1 MRINLSAI
9 IISAAIFGSAAPVL
23 AGGNHYPADPYAPSY
38 AASYAPY
45 GGPVYVA
52 GYNHYRHAHTS
63 SRQRFYAA
71 PPRRFFWSQP
81 YMGPVWRPGAHSY
94 ATIWD

>member
-9 IISAAIFGSAAPVL
+9 IIAAAMIGSASPSL
-23 AGGNHYPADPYAPSY
+23 AGGNYYPVGAYSPGYN
-38 AASYAPY
+38 ASYAPHS
-45 GGPVYVA
+45 GPVYPA
-52 GYNHYRHAHTS
+52 GHSHYRHAYS
-63 SRQRFYAA
+63 SGRQHYYAA